1 MEHKK
6 SENIK
11 LFLDNKLKD
20 CETKIK
26 KMKRKR
32 KVVKIVYGATI
43 IISVS
48 VSTLAAAVSGSF
60 SLPLLPTVIIT
71 SLSTVGAISTA
82 VSTKFNLKNKKEE
95 LNNMIARLERLQQQ
109 MNYVITCN
117 GDLTE
122 TESNKI
128 VKEFL

>member
-1 MEHKK
+1 MEHQN

-20 CETKIK
+20 CEIKIK

-32 KVVKIVYGATI
+32 RIVKIIYGTTI

-71 SLSTVGAISTA
+71 SLSTIGALSTA
-82 VSTKFNLKNKKEE
+82 ISTKFNLKNKKEE
-95 LNNMIARLERLQQQ
+95 LSNMISRLERLKQQI
-109 MNYVITCN
+109 NYVITCN

-122 TESNKI
+122 KESNDI
-128 VKEFL
+128 MKEFL

>member
-20 CETKIK
+20 CEIKIK

-32 KVVKIVYGATI
+32 KVIKILYTTTVVASI
-43 IISVS
+43 IISTTVAS
-48 VSTLAAAVSGSF
+48 IISMVLVPAIVITTLSAAS
-60 SLPLLPTVIIT
+60 
-71 SLSTVGAISTA
+71 AILTGISA
-82 VSTKFNLKNKKEE
+82 RFNFQNKKEE
-95 LNNMIARLERLQQQ
+95 LTSMISRLERLKQQ

-122 TESNKI
+122 KESNDI
-128 VKEFL
+128 IKEFL

>member
-1 MEHKK
+1 MEHEK

-11 LFLDNKLKD
+11 LFLYHKLKD
-20 CETKIK
+20 CEIKIK

-32 KVVKIVYGATI
+32 KIVKFIYGTTI

-48 VSTLAAAVSGSF
+48 VSTLAAAVAGSF

-82 VSTKFNLKNKKEE
+82 ISSKFKLKSKKEE
-95 LNNMIARLERLQQQ
+95 LNNMISRLERLQQQ

-122 TESNKI
+122 KESNDI

>member
-1 MEHKK
+1 MEHEK

-11 LFLDNKLKD
+11 LFLYHKLKD
-20 CETKIK
+20 CEIKIK

-32 KVVKIVYGATI
+32 KIVKIVYGATI

-60 SLPLLPTVIIT
+60 SLPLLPAVIIT

-82 VSTKFNLKNKKEE
+82 ISSKFKLKSKKEE
-95 LNNMIARLERLQQQ
+95 LNNMISRLERLQQQ
-109 MNYVITCN
+109 MNYVVTCN

-122 TESNKI
+122 KESNDI